1 MVGFSRRKND
11 MKYVLA
17 LDQGTT
23 SSRAILFSADGSIA
37 GTAQHEFPQIY
48 PRNNGP
54 ATGWVEHDPY
64 EILTSQLSAAVEV
77 LGKSQLRPHDVVAL
91 GITNQRETTIVW
103 DRATGKPVYNAIV
116 WQDRRGAGLCKRLID
131 DGAEAI
137 VQAKTGLLIDSY
149 FSATKIA
156 WILENVAGARTAAEA
171 GKLAFGTV
179 DTWLIWNLTSG
190 KRHVTDRTNA
200 SRTMLYNIVEDRWDD
215 ELLSLLNIPASLMP
229 EVCWSSEALGP
240 VTTSLG
246 LGDIEI
252 AGIAGDQQAALFGQ
266 LCDSAGQAKN
276 TYGTGCFLL
285 QHIGDKFA
293 HSDQRLITTLA
304 CSTSRKLEY
313 ALEGSVFVG
322 GAVVQWLRD
331 NMHFFG
337 SSHEVEGIAASV
349 QSAENVVFVPAFTG
363 LGAPYWDPYASG
375 MIIGLQRSTQIGHIA
390 RAALE
395 SIAFQVDD
403 VLQAMNCGTT
413 APLTELRVDGGASA
427 NNILMQFQ
435 ADLLQLPVVRPAVH
449 ESTAQGAAYLA
460 GLAVNFWSSTDEI
473 AKKRGPD
480 TIFTPQA
487 DAGEMK
493 ARQARWQDA
502 VRRAGGWN
510 KA

>member
-1 MVGFSRRKND
+1 

-23 SSRAILFSADGSIA
+23 SSRAILFAQDGSIA

-48 PRNNGP
+48 PD
-54 ATGWVEHDPY
+54 TGWVEHDPY
-64 EILTSQLSAAVEV
+64 AILTSQLSAAVEV
-77 LGKSQLRPHDVVAL
+77 LGKTQLRPHDVVAL

-116 WQDRRGAGLCKRLID
+116 WQDRRGAPLCKRLVA
-131 DGAEAI
+131 DGAETT

-156 WILENVAGARTAAEA
+156 WILDNVAGARADAEA

-179 DTWLIWNLTSG
+179 DTWLIWNLTSA

-215 ELLSLLNIPASLMP
+215 ELLKLLNIPRSMMP
-229 EVCWSSEALGP
+229 EVCWSSETLGP

-252 AGIAGDQQAALFGQ
+252 AGVAGDQQAALFGQ
-266 LCDSAGQAKN
+266 LCVSAGQAKN

-293 HSDQRLITTLA
+293 LSDQRLITTLA

-331 NMHFFG
+331 NMHFIAA
-337 SSHEVEGIAASV
+337 SADVEAVAASV
-349 QSAENVVFVPAFTG
+349 QTAENVVFVPAFTG

-375 MIIGLQRSTQIGHIA
+375 MIIGLQRSTEIGHIA

-395 SIAFQVDD
+395 SIAFQVGD
-403 VLQAMNCGTT
+403 VLQAMNRGTST
-413 APLTELRVDGGASA
+413 QLRELRVDGGAAA

-460 GLAVNFWSSTDEI
+460 GLAVNFWSSTDDI
-473 AKKRGPD
+473 ASRRGPD

-487 DAGEMK
+487 NPADMQ
-493 ARQARWQDA
+493 ARQARWKEA
-502 VRRAGGWN
+502 VKRAGGWN